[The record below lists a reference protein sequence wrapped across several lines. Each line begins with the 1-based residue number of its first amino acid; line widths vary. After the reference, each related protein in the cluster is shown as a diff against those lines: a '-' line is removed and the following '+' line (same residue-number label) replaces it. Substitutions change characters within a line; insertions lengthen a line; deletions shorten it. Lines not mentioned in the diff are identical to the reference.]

1 LDGGAMS
8 LSLLVELDPSL
19 PEPLYRQLRVAIT
32 EAIESGRFAAGE
44 LLPSSRA
51 LAADLDLSRN
61 TVNMAYQELMTEGFL
76 ESIPRVGYAVNRDL
90 RRYLDEPHPDAPLG
104 RIAWVERLGELG
116 DDLPHVERPAE
127 RHSEPYAFV
136 VGEPD
141 VSLFPTR
148 AWMRAMR
155 TAMSPEHA
163 ATSLG
168 DRFDTDDP
176 LLLEMLCRHVLP
188 ARGIAA
194 KPDEVAITMG
204 AQNGLY
210 LVSRALLNEGKRV
223 AVEEPGYPDARHIF
237 KRRGA
242 ELVAVPIDD
251 QGVTIPADMRR
262 IDMVAVTPSHQ
273 YPTNVT
279 LSVGRRQQLLAQAD
293 AQDFL
298 IVEDDYDSEFRY
310 HGRPTPA
317 LKALDET
324 GRVIYLGSFSKF
336 LAPGL
341 RLGYV
346 VADAPLITRL
356 RDLRRYMLRHPP
368 GLLQRTMGLMIQAG
382 DYVRSV
388 RRSRIALK
396 DKWERAA
403 AAVERHIPWEVH
415 LPTGG
420 LSLWIPGPA
429 GFDAVSVAEE
439 ALVEGVVV
447 EDGSVCYLQ
456 QPAPRNA
463 LRLGFAGT
471 KVGAIEPGVAKLGE
485 ITRRRL

>member
-1 LDGGAMS
+1 LS
-8 LSLLVELDPSL
+8 LSLLVHLDPGQ
-19 PEPLYRQLRVAIT
+19 PEPLYRQLRLAIT
-32 EAIESGRFAAGE
+32 RAIESGRFAAGE

-61 TVNMAYQELMTEGFL
+61 TVNMAYQELVTEGFL

-90 RRYLDEPHPDAPLG
+90 RRYLNEPHAEPTPG
-104 RIAWVERLGELG
+104 RISWSARLGDLG
-116 DDLPHVERPAE
+116 DDLRHVERPAD
-127 RHSEPYAFV
+127 RHSEPFAFV

-141 VSLFPTR
+141 VTLFPTR
-148 AWMRAMR
+148 AWMRATR

-168 DRFDTDDP
+168 DRFDADDP
-176 LLLEMLCRHVLP
+176 LLVEMLCRHVLP

-194 KPDEVAITMG
+194 GPDEVVITMG
-204 AQNGLY
+204 SQNGLY
-210 LVSRALLNEGKRV
+210 LVSRALLDAGKRV

-242 ELVAVPIDD
+242 KLVPLTIDD
-251 QGVTIPADMRR
+251 QGITIPGNLKR
-262 IDMVAVTPSHQ
+262 IDLVAVTPSHQ

-279 LSVGRRQQLLAQAD
+279 LSVGRRQQLLAQA
-293 AQDFL
+293 AEQDFL

-317 LKALDET
+317 LKALDES

-346 VADAPLITRL
+346 VADAPLVARL

-368 GLLQRTMGLMIQAG
+368 GLLQRTMGLLIQAG

-396 DKWERAA
+396 DKWERTAD
-403 AAVERHIPWEVH
+403 AVDRHIPWDVT

-420 LSLWIPGPA
+420 LSLWLPGPES
-429 GFDAVSVAEE
+429 FDAVAVAAR
-439 ALVEGVVV
+439 ALEEGVVV
-447 EDGSVCYLQ
+447 EDGSVCYLTD
-456 QPAPRNA
+456 PAPRNT

-471 KVGAIEPGVAKLGE
+471 NAAAIEPGIAVLGR
-485 ITRRRL
+485 IIRQTT

>member
-1 LDGGAMS
+1 M
-8 LSLLVELDPSL
+8 LVQLDPSR
-19 PEPLYRQLRVAIT
+19 PEPLYRQLRRAIA

-61 TVNMAYQELMTEGFL
+61 TVNMAYQELTAEGFL

-90 RRYLDEPHPDAPLG
+90 RRYLASPPPAPAAE
-104 RIAWVERLGELG
+104 RIDWGARLGDLG
-116 DDLPHVERPAE
+116 DDLPHVVKPAD
-127 RHSEPYAFV
+127 RQNEPYAFV

-155 TAMSPEHA
+155 AAMSAEHA
-163 ATSLG
+163 ASSLG
-168 DRFDTDDP
+168 DRFDRDDP
-176 LLLEMLCRHVLP
+176 LLVEMLCRHVLP
-188 ARGIAA
+188 GRGINAS
-194 KPDEVAITMG
+194 PEQVVVTMG
-204 AQNGLY
+204 SQNGLY
-210 LVSRALLNEGKRV
+210 LVSRALLDGKKRV

-237 KRRGA
+237 KRHGA
-242 ELVAVPIDD
+242 DLVAVPVDD
-251 QGVTIPADMRR
+251 QGMTIPENMRR
-262 IDMVAVTPSHQ
+262 IDLVSVTPSHH

-279 LSVGRRQQLLAQAD
+279 LAVGRRQQLLAQAA
-293 AQDFL
+293 AQDFV

-310 HGRPTPA
+310 QGRPTPS

-324 GRVIYLGSFSKF
+324 GRVVYLGSFSKF

-346 VADAPLITRL
+346 VADAELIARL

-382 DYVRSV
+382 DYLRSI

-403 AAVERHIPWEVH
+403 TAVERHVPWQVAM
-415 LPTGG
+415 PTGG
-420 LSLWIPGPA
+420 LSLWLPGPE
-429 GFDAVSVAEE
+429 GFDAVAVAAE
-439 ALVEGVVV
+439 ALAAGVVV
-447 EDGSVCYLQ
+447 EDGSVCYLAD
-456 QPAPRNA
+456 PAPRNA

-471 KVGAIEPGVAKLGE
+471 RAEAIEPGIAALGE
-485 ITRRRL
+485 IIRRHL

>member
-1 LDGGAMS
+1 M
-8 LSLLVELDPSL
+8 LVQLDPSR
-19 PEPLYRQLRVAIT
+19 PEPLYRQLRVAIA

-61 TVNMAYQELMTEGFL
+61 TVNMAYQELMAEGFL

-90 RRYLDEPHPDAPLG
+90 RRYLAAPPRVELTPHID
-104 RIAWVERLGELG
+104 WQERMGELG
-116 DDLPHVERPAE
+116 DDLPHLEKPAA
-127 RHSEPYAFV
+127 RHGEPYAFV

-148 AWMRAMR
+148 PWMRAMR
-155 TAMSPEHA
+155 SAMSPEHA
-163 ATSLG
+163 ASSLG

-176 LLLEMLCRHVLP
+176 LLVEMLCRHVLP
-188 ARGIAA
+188 GRGINVA
-194 KPDEVAITMG
+194 PEEVLITMG
-204 AQNGLY
+204 SQNGLY
-210 LVSRALLNEGKRV
+210 LASRALLDTKKRV

-242 ELVAVPIDD
+242 QLVPLSVDD
-251 QGVTIPADMRR
+251 QGMTIPANLKR
-262 IDMVAVTPSHQ
+262 IDMVSVTPSHH

-279 LSVGRRQQLLAQAD
+279 LSVGRRQQLLAQAA
-293 AQDFL
+293 AQDFV

-324 GRVIYLGSFSKF
+324 GRVVYLGSFSKF

-346 VADAPLITRL
+346 VADAPLIARL

-382 DYVRSV
+382 DYLRSI

-396 DKWERAA
+396 DKWERTAT
-403 AAVERHIPWEVH
+403 AVERHVPWDVTM
-415 LPTGG
+415 PTGG
-420 LSLWIPGPA
+420 LSLWLPGPE
-429 GFDAVSVAEE
+429 GFDAVAVAEE
-439 ALVEGVVV
+439 ALQEGVVV

-456 QPAPRNA
+456 DPAPRNA

-471 KVGAIEPGVAKLGE
+471 RADAIEPGIAALGK
-485 ITRRRL
+485 IIRRHV

>member
-1 LDGGAMS
+1 MLI
-8 LSLLVELDPSL
+8 ELDPSQ
-19 PEPLYRQLRVAIT
+19 PEPLYRQLRRAIAA
-32 EAIESGRFAAGE
+32 AIEAGRFDAGE

-51 LAADLDLSRN
+51 LAADLDISRN
-61 TVNMAYQELMTEGFL
+61 TVNTAYQELTAEGFL
-76 ESIPRVGYAVNRDL
+76 ESVPRVGYAVNRDL
-90 RRYLDEPHPDAPLG
+90 RRFLARPEKPEAPDQIDWA
-104 RIAWVERLGELG
+104 ERMGELG
-116 DDLPHVERPAE
+116 DDLPHLERPAE
-127 RHSEPYAFV
+127 RHVEPYAFV

-155 TAMSPEHA
+155 TAMSDEHI

-168 DRFDTDDP
+168 DRFDMDDP
-176 LLLEMLCRHVLP
+176 LLIEMLCRHVLP
-188 ARGIAA
+188 ARGIVAA
-194 KPDEVAITMG
+194 PEEVLITMG
-204 AQNGLY
+204 SQNGLY
-210 LVSRALLNEGKRV
+210 LVSRALLDQTKRV

-242 ELVAVPIDD
+242 RLVPLAIDD
-251 QGVTIPADMRR
+251 QGMTLPAGRGRLDL
-262 IDMVAVTPSHQ
+262 VSVTPSHQ

-279 LSVGRRQQLLAQAD
+279 LSVGRRQQLLAHAAEND
-293 AQDFL
+293 YL

-310 HGRPTPA
+310 RGRPTPA

-324 GRVIYLGSFSKF
+324 GRVVYLGSFSKF

-368 GLLQRTMGLMIQAG
+368 GLLQRTMGLMIEAG
-382 DYVRSV
+382 DYVRAV

-396 DKWERAA
+396 DKWERCVD
-403 AAVERHIPWEVH
+403 AVERHIPWEMN

-420 LSLWIPGPA
+420 LSLWLEGPPD
-429 GFDAVSVAEE
+429 FDAVVAADV
-439 ALVEGVVV
+439 ALTKGVVV
-447 EDGSVCYLQ
+447 EAGSVCYLED
-456 QPAPRNA
+456 PAPRNA

-471 KVGAIEPGVAKLGE
+471 NIEAIEPGIAALGKV
-485 ITRRRL
+485 IADLS

>member
-1 LDGGAMS
+1 MS
-8 LSLLVELDPSL
+8 LSLLVDLDDSR
-19 PEPLYRQLRVAIT
+19 PEPLYRQLRRAIT

-90 RRYLDEPHPDAPLG
+90 RRYLDEPQADSPPG
-104 RIAWVERLGELG
+104 RISWSDRLGDLD
-116 DDLPHVERPAE
+116 DDLPHVARPAG
-127 RHSEPYAFV
+127 RHTEPYAFV

-155 TAMSPEHA
+155 TAMSSEHA

-176 LLLEMLCRHVLP
+176 LLVEMLCRHVLP
-188 ARGIAA
+188 ARGISAG
-194 KPDEVAITMG
+194 PDEVAITMG
-204 AQNGLY
+204 SQNGLY
-210 LVSRALLNEGKRV
+210 LVSRALLNEKNRV

-242 ELVAVPIDD
+242 ELVPLPIDE
-251 QGVTIPADMRR
+251 QGITVPVNMKR

-279 LSVGRRQQLLAQAD
+279 LSVGRRQQLLALGD
-293 AQDFL
+293 ARDFL

-346 VADAPLITRL
+346 VADAPLIARL

-396 DKWERAA
+396 DKWERCVV
-403 AAVERHIPWEVH
+403 AVEKHIPWEVT

-420 LSLWIPGPA
+420 LSLWLPGPP
-429 GFDAVSVAEE
+429 GFDAVAVAEQ
-439 ALVEGVVV
+439 ALTQGVVV
-447 EDGSVCYLQ
+447 EAGDMCYLQ
-456 QPAPRNA
+456 DPAPRNSI
-463 LRLGFAGT
+463 RLGFAGSKAT
-471 KVGAIEPGVAKLGE
+471 AIEPGIAKLGE
-485 ITRRRL
+485 IIRRCD

>member
-1 LDGGAMS
+1 M
-8 LSLLVELDPSL
+8 LLQLDPSQ
-19 PEPLYRQLRVAIT
+19 PEPLYRQLRVAIA
-32 EAIESGRFAAGE
+32 EAIEKGRFAAGE

-61 TVNMAYQELMTEGFL
+61 TVNMAYQELMAEGFL

-90 RRYLDEPHPDAPLG
+90 RRYLAKPPPVEETP
-104 RIAWVERLGELG
+104 RIDWQERMGELG
-116 DDLPHVERPAE
+116 DDLPHLEKPAE

-148 AWMRAMR
+148 SWMRAMR
-155 TAMSPEHA
+155 AAMSPEHA
-163 ATSLG
+163 ASSLG

-176 LLLEMLCRHVLP
+176 LLVEMLCRHVLP
-188 ARGIAA
+188 ARGISASSE
-194 KPDEVAITMG
+194 EVLITMG
-204 AQNGLY
+204 SQNGLY
-210 LVSRALLNEGKRV
+210 LVSRALLDPKKRV

-242 ELVAVPIDD
+242 RLVPLPVDD
-251 QGVTIPADMRR
+251 QGMTIPANLSRVDL
-262 IDMVAVTPSHQ
+262 VSVTPSHH

-279 LSVGRRQQLLAQAD
+279 LSVGRRQQLLSQAA
-293 AQDFL
+293 AQDFI

-310 HGRPTPA
+310 QGRPTPA

-324 GRVIYLGSFSKF
+324 GRVVYLGSFSKF

-346 VADAPLITRL
+346 VADVALIARL

-382 DYVRSV
+382 DYVRSI

-396 DKWERAA
+396 DKWERTA
-403 AAVERHIPWEVH
+403 AAVEHHVPWEVTM
-415 LPTGG
+415 PTGG
-420 LSLWIPGPA
+420 LSLWLPGPD
-429 GFDAVSVAEE
+429 GFDAVAVAAN
-439 ALVEGVVV
+439 ALAEGVVV
-447 EDGSVCYLQ
+447 EDGSVCYLS

-471 KVGAIEPGVAKLGE
+471 KADAIEPGIEALGS
-485 ITRRRL
+485 IIRRHL

>member
-1 LDGGAMS
+1 LS
-8 LSLLVELDPSL
+8 LSLLVDLDPSQ
-19 PEPLYRQLRVAIT
+19 PEPLYRQLRRAIAK
-32 EAIESGRFAAGE
+32 EIQSGRFAAGE

-51 LAADLDLSRN
+51 LASDLCLSRN

-90 RRYLDEPHPDAPLG
+90 RRYLDEPPTAAPASG
-104 RIAWVERLGELG
+104 IDWVERLGELG

-141 VSLFPTR
+141 VGLFPTR

-176 LLLEMLCRHVLP
+176 LLVEMLCRHVLP
-188 ARGIAA
+188 ARGIDAR
-194 KPDEVAITMG
+194 PDEVVITMG
-204 AQNGLY
+204 SQNGLY
-210 LVSRALLNEGKRV
+210 LVTRALLDSAKRV

-242 ELVAVPIDD
+242 SLVPVPIDE
-251 QGVTIPADMRR
+251 QGMTVPADLSA
-262 IDMVAVTPSHQ
+262 IDLVAVTPSHQ

-279 LSVGRRQQLLAQAD
+279 LSFARRRQLLAQAAD
-293 AQDFL
+293 QDFV

-317 LKALDET
+317 LKALDES
-324 GRVIYLGSFSKF
+324 GRVVYLGSFSKF

-346 VADAPLITRL
+346 VADTPLVARL

-382 DYVRSV
+382 DYMRAV

-396 DKWERAA
+396 DKWERTAD
-403 AAVERHIPWEVH
+403 AVERHIPWEVS

-420 LSLWIPGPA
+420 LSLWLPGPE
-429 GFDAVSVAEE
+429 GFDAVVVAAA
-439 ALVEGVVV
+439 ALDDGVVV
-447 EDGSVCYLQ
+447 EDGSVCYLKD
-456 QPAPRNA
+456 PAPRNA

-471 KVGAIEPGVAKLGE
+471 RTEAIEPGVAVLGR
-485 ITRRRL
+485 IIRRGTSGG